1 MTNVLRR
8 MLFIAAAMTVLS
20 AGTAGALMREP
31 TEPIDTS
38 GSGGGVTYQAT
49 PDFNGDKTADSCAV
63 SDSDR
68 TASCTIKTQTIT
80 GTSTSP
86 NVTYRTSLDP
96 GWMAG
101 RAWVDHNGDGKAD
114 YCRVVDY
121 TRLACTVSIA
131 PATTPASSLGSGF
144 GEGFGDTFYSQ
155 NLDAGWDDT
164 RTWKDVNG
172 DGKMDYCRITGNFIA
187 GYQAQCTISNGQG
200 FGGTVITLF

>member
-1 MTNVLRR
+1 MDNILRR
-8 MLFIAAAMTVLS
+8 LLLVGTAMTVLS
-20 AGTAGALMREP
+20 VGPAGALMKEP

-38 GSGGGVTYQAT
+38 GGTTTYQAT
-49 PDFNGDKTADSCAV
+49 PDFNGDRTADSCAV

-68 TASCTIKTQTIT
+68 AASCVVKTQTISGT
-80 GTSTSP
+80 GTSP

-96 GWMAG
+96 GWKAG

-131 PATTPASSLGSGF
+131 PETPVSSTFGGF
-144 GEGFGDTFYSQ
+144 GEGFGETFHSQ

-164 RTWKDVNG
+164 RTWQDANG
-172 DGKMDYCRITGNFIA
+172 DGKVDYCRITGNFLV

-200 FGGTVITLF
+200 FGGTVISIF

>member
-1 MTNVLRR
+1 MNNVLRR
-8 MLFIAAAMTVLS
+8 MLFVGAALTVLS
-20 AGTAGALMREP
+20 TGPAGALMK
-31 TEPIDTS
+31 EPIEPPD
-38 GSGGGVTYQAT
+38 SGGEAPIYQAT

-63 SDSDR
+63 SESDM
-68 TASCTIKTQTIT
+68 TASCTVKTQTISGT
-80 GTSTSP
+80 GTST

-96 GWMAG
+96 GWKAG

-131 PATTPASSLGSGF
+131 PTTTPVFSPTGGGF
-144 GEGFGDTFYSQ
+144 GEGFGETFHSQ

-164 RTWKDVNG
+164 RTWRDANG
-172 DGKMDYCRITGNFIA
+172 DGKIDYCRITGNFFV

-200 FGGTVITLF
+200 FGGTVITLV